1 MWIHCSRTRVFVSEK
16 AFVHIYWLNKI
27 QMIQM
32 FSPFSS
38 LFFLPPPPLLFCG
51 ESFNLYSSFWLIFTL
66 HLLIIWTFTWVLVPS
81 ATFPGLLWVALAK
94 ETQFRRLLHIN
105 AASKVAVF
113 AFNAVVSVISQ
124 IFPYLQPFLMS
135 VKRIPITE
143 LFWKVTLIAA
153 LCILHHAY

>member
-38 LFFLPPPPLLFCG
+38 LSFFLPFFCG

-81 ATFPGLLWVALAK
+81 TTFPDLLWVALAK
-94 ETQFRRLLHIN
+94 KTLFRRLLHIN